1 LRDLSLPDTTQE
13 LRPADTSQQQRV
25 SDSISN
31 IWARLRSL
39 RRPGEPWADAA
50 LRAELAGDLQEAAKI
65 HRANGSMLRA
75 AHLFERAAREAPVQ
89 R

>member
-1 LRDLSLPDTTQE
+1 MLLAETRAQ
-13 LRPADTSQQQRV
+13 V
-25 SDSISN
+25 G
-31 IWARLRSL
+31 
-39 RRPGEPWADAA
+39 PGN
-50 LRAELAGDLQEAAKI
+50 LMLAPGGLLEHTGDLQGAAKI